1 MNARP
6 SSRSRISQ
14 TPMKTEAD
22 KQQTLRFAY
31 HAPAGCYDELHAA
44 DGSIRPHW
52 QLFTEALHHVPEV
65 DFIHRTAQAEQLL
78 SENGVTFNVFG
89 DATQSQRPWRLD
101 LVPFILPADEWR
113 YLEFGLSQ
121 RARLLQAI
129 IRDAYSTQGFIKAGL
144 LPAEVL
150 FAHPGYDRTFQ
161 GMHRSDAP
169 SMVSYAA
176 ELARAPNG
184 RWCVMA
190 DRAEA
195 PAGAA
200 FALENRIVA
209 SRTLPP
215 QMHRQQVQRLA
226 QFFQR
231 LQNTLKRLGVRQI
244 DNPRIVLL
252 SPGPKFPYYF
262 EDVYLARYLGY
273 TLVEGGDL
281 AVRDDRVFL
290 KTLAGLAPVDVIL
303 SRGTEGE
310 IDPLELGGGAPHGV
324 PGLLHA
330 IRKGHVTVANTP
342 GCGLIESPVFMA
354 FLPSLCQ
361 QCLGEE
367 LAIPSIATWWC
378 GQAAQL
384 NYVEAH
390 LQDLVIKPAFQASGG
405 VEFIGANLSAT
416 ERRDLWTRIRN
427 RPYEYVAQETIA
439 RSAIPVWKNDR
450 VSCGHAAV
458 RTFLVA
464 DTDGY
469 SLMPGGL
476 VRVAATTDPMELSI
490 AAGDGS
496 KDLWVLTDAPVEP
509 ISLLGAADQP
519 VALRRTAATF
529 PSRVADDLFWL
540 GQSLDRADFL
550 SRLLRAVFER
560 LTSETELDW
569 PELPTLLRSLA
580 DQGQLEPGFTLS
592 EFQSALPTISDALP
606 GAVADR
612 NEVHGISFAVAEL
625 LRLASLVRLW
635 ISPDTWRKVHDTA
648 ETFHAA
654 ASSSW
659 TGLVDVLSSLNQL
672 ILDLAAVSGLI
683 HDGMIRGPAWRLL
696 DIGRRIERARD
707 VAKLV
712 RCMLADG
719 VIPQKPVLKSLL
731 EVVDCRMTYRSRYL
745 ENVQQNAVLDLCLTD
760 ETNPRSVVSQ
770 LVQLVDHVE
779 ALPQDFM
786 TPLRT
791 EEQRLVLAALHGI
804 RQLTQEQLTDP
815 EPRIVNSVLE
825 ILDEQLRIL
834 ADVLTRKYL
843 LHSGTPRQ
851 INTEME
857 LS

>member
-1 MNARP
+1 
-6 SSRSRISQ
+6 
-14 TPMKTEAD
+14 MKNVTD
-22 KQQTLRFAY
+22 KHQAPRFAY
-31 HAPAGCYDELHAA
+31 QAPPDCYDELHSP
-44 DGSIRPHW
+44 DGSLRPHW
-52 QLFTEALHHVPEV
+52 RPFVEALQRVSET

-113 YLEFGLSQ
+113 GLEYGLDQ
-121 RARLLQAI
+121 RARLLQFI
-129 IRDAYSTQGFIKAGL
+129 IRDAYGEQGLIKAGV

-150 FAHPGYDRTFQ
+150 FANPHFGRTYH
-161 GMHRSDAP
+161 GMHRSDVP

-176 ELARAPNG
+176 ELARDPWG
-184 RWCVMA
+184 QWRVMA

-209 SRTLPP
+209 SRTMPA

-226 QFFQR
+226 QFFLR
-231 LQNTLKRLGVRQI
+231 LQNTLKRLGVRHL

-252 SPGPKFPYYF
+252 SPGPKLPYYF

-281 AVRDDRVFL
+281 AVRDDRVYL

-303 SRGTEGE
+303 SRGTEGG
-310 IDPLELGGGAPHGV
+310 IDPLELGGNSPHGV
-324 PGLLHA
+324 PGLMHA
-330 IRKGHVTVANTP
+330 IRKGNVAVANTP
-342 GCGLIESPVFMA
+342 GCGIIDSPVFMA
-354 FLPSLCQ
+354 FLPNLCQ
-361 QCLGEE
+361 QCLGES
-367 LAIPSIATWWC
+367 LAIPSIPTWWC
-378 GQAAQL
+378 GQAEQL
-384 NYVEAH
+384 SYVEAH
-390 LQDLVIKPAFQASGG
+390 LHELVIKPAFQASGG
-405 VEFIGANLSAT
+405 VEIIGATLSAD
-416 ERRDLWTRIRN
+416 ERRELWAKIRN

-439 RSAIPVWKNDR
+439 RSSVPVWKNDR
-450 VSCGHAAV
+450 ISCGHAAV

-464 DTDGY
+464 DQDGY

-476 VRVAATTDPMELSI
+476 VRVAPTTAPMELSI
-490 AAGDGS
+490 AAGEGS
-496 KDLWVLTDAPVEP
+496 KDLWVLTDSPVEAV
-509 ISLLGAADQP
+509 SLLTATDQP

-550 SRLLRAVFER
+550 CRLLRAVFER

-580 DQGQLEPGFTLS
+580 DQGQLEPSFTLS
-592 EFQSALPTISDALP
+592 EFQSALPTVSDALP
-606 GAVADR
+606 KAVADQT
-612 NEVHGISFAVAEL
+612 EIHGVAFAVAEL

-635 ISPDTWRKVHDTA
+635 ISPDTWRKVHETA
-648 ETFHAA
+648 ATFQTAA
-654 ASSSW
+654 ESSW

-672 ILDLAAVSGLI
+672 VVDLAAVSGLI

-712 RCMLADG
+712 KCMLADDG
-719 VIPQKPVLKSLL
+719 FPEKSVLKSLL

-745 ENVQQNAVLDLCLTD
+745 DNVQQNAVLDLCLTD

-770 LVQLVDHVE
+770 LVLLVEHVE
-779 ALPQDFM
+779 ALPQDF
-786 TPLRT
+786 TSPLRT
-791 EEQRLVLAALHGI
+791 DEQRLVLAALHGI
-804 RQLTQEQLTDP
+804 RQLTQEQLADP

-851 INTEME
+851 INSEME
-857 LS
+857 VN